1 MTQPNSP
8 EYRERLSAESRKW
21 GDHLAREAAHEVMA
35 WLDHPSINAHY
46 ASRTGIYGTPWRSG
60 IVRLLG
66 GPAGRSMELGCGSG
80 FLSQQLFTLG
90 TTREIEG
97 VDLSAERLKQAEAR
111 RAEAGAPGRFFV
123 GDVNRVRLEP
133 GRYDLIVSAHS
144 FHHFLDL
151 EDVMTQVLAAL
162 TPRGL
167 FVLEEYVGP
176 TQFQWTDAQMEI
188 VKGLLGLLPERYRRL
203 SWGATKTE
211 EGRPTPE
218 AVAAGSPFESI
229 RSAEIGPLFEHYFE
243 IVHRGNLGGTIQHLL
258 YNGILSNFKTDDPD
272 AERFVR
278 AIWEAEDALID
289 SKMLPSDFQLL
300 VGRRP

>member
-1 MTQPNSP
+1 MTEQNSP
-8 EYRERLSAESRKW
+8 DYEQRLSTESRKW

-35 WLDHPSINAHY
+35 WLDHPTINVHY
-46 ASRTGIYGTPWRSG
+46 ASGTEIDGAPWRSG
-60 IVRLLG
+60 IVRRLG
-66 GPAGRSMELGCGSG
+66 GPAERSMELGCGSG
-80 FLSQQLFTLG
+80 LLSQQLFSVG
-90 TTREIEG
+90 STREVEG
-97 VDLSAERLKQAEAR
+97 VDLSAERVEQAEAR
-111 RAEAGAPGRFFV
+111 RSEVGAPGRFFV
-123 GDVNRVRLEP
+123 GDVNRFQLEP

-151 EDVMTQVLAAL
+151 ENVMTQVLAGL
-162 TPRGL
+162 SPRGL

-188 VKGLLGLLPERYRRL
+188 TKGLLALVPERYRRL
-203 SWGATKTE
+203 GWGALKTE

-218 AVAAGSPFESI
+218 AVAAESPFESI

-272 AERFVR
+272 AERLVR
-278 AIWEAEDALID
+278 AIYEVEDVLIG
-289 SKMLPSDFQLL
+289 SRILPSDFQLL
-300 VGRRP
+300 IGRRP